1 MMNAP
6 GVRWLLGRRAHEIV
20 DLEETAAHRQGVR
33 RVLGVLDTLGPKER
47 VAFCMYHLDGLEQ
60 AEIGAILG
68 FTKSYVCK
76 LIKRAESRLK
86 EDGCTARG

>member
-1 MMNAP
+1 
-6 GVRWLLGRRAHEIV
+6 
-20 DLEETAAHRQGVR
+20 
-33 RVLGVLDTLGPKER
+33 VLDTLSPKER

-76 LIKRAESRLK
+76 LIKRAESRLE
-86 EDGCTARG
+86 EDA